1 MSCWWSTTCKMQ
13 CSDEEKQRDVRS
25 TPCAGVCSE
34 AQILRGT
41 GVLDLPALRLRS
53 PRCHCPRRGARD
65 SSPLWGQSYYA
76 TNVALRLPVPG
87 AGTPSRSGK
96 SRYTVPKLFNGCHS
110 LLSYFGTLREYPAS
124 RARASSVILANNEQ
138 QGLYTRYRCDA
149 FLLTLHIQ
157 FGCSFAPQGTSRQ
170 TKLTHVLRA
179 AEGTNS
185 TKASSHGSARYANAP
200 ASVSARC

>member
-76 TNVALRLPVPG
+76 TKLLPFVCRCLGLGPHHDR
-87 AGTPSRSGK
+87 ASTPTLCQSCSMAATLLLSCISAPSGK
-96 SRYTVPKLFNGCHS
+96 VSGNQERELLQLFWQIMNS
-110 LLSYFGTLREYPAS
+110 K
-124 RARASSVILANNEQ
+124 V
-138 QGLYTRYRCDA
+138 LYTRYRCDA
-149 FLLTLHIQ
+149 FLFDTAHTIWV
-157 FGCSFAPQGTSRQ
+157 FVRCPQGTSRPVFEAD
-170 TKLTHVLRA
+170 TCVK
-179 AEGTNS
+179 
-185 TKASSHGSARYANAP
+185 GS
-200 ASVSARC
+200 